1 MRNEF
6 ADYTVYRNRSF
17 EPGLDTSSLPFD
29 SSFNR
34 RSNNF
39 HMGDVSVTEY
49 FVFYLLQ
56 SQNYSWSL
64 GVNI

>member
-6 ADYTVYRNRSF
+6 ADDTVYRNRTF
-17 EPGLDTSSLPFD
+17 EPGLDISSLHLD

-49 FVFYLLQ
+49 FSFLFTSVTKL
-56 SQNYSWSL
+56 
-64 GVNI
+64 